1 MIRAIVVDDEE
12 FTRDNMIS
20 CIDWESSGVVITGTA
35 SDGPSALSLILKECP
50 DLVLI
55 DIKMPGMSGLD
66 VIEKVHEQE
75 LFPSFI
81 IISGYDDFCYAQRA
95 IQMGIDGYLLK
106 PFRPKDLMNV
116 IEQSVSKLSS
126 VKKLSGQGAIL
137 SVYQDFFHKQEES
150 ERFRISY
157 PAEEEHEVIR
167 YLLTAASPK
176 AAEAAAERFI
186 DAAFAQNS
194 HLALVLDC
202 CMLLYAEICR
212 VLFERC
218 SRLQENL
225 FLQANA
231 QTEISRDSLYAMLCT
246 IIRSAFARL
255 DTYRES
261 NQLVKRAVEYI
272 NANYHKA
279 LSLQGVAK
287 ELYVSAPYLSSLL
300 SKCLGQGFVEY
311 LRKVRIEKARLL
323 LADTSLRISDISA
336 SVEFSDSR
344 YFSQVFKKTTGLTP
358 QEYRMHSA
366 VLEKQEDT
374 VLSGQD
380 VNSGDKEE

>member
-261 NQLVKRAVEYI
+261 NQLVKRAVEY
-272 NANYHKA
+272 
-279 LSLQGVAK
+279 
-287 ELYVSAPYLSSLL
+287 
-300 SKCLGQGFVEY
+300 

-336 SVEFSDSR
+336 SVGFSDSR

>member
-137 SVYQDFFHKQEES
+137 SVYQDFFTS
-150 ERFRISY
+150 RRN
-157 PAEEEHEVIR
+157 
-167 YLLTAASPK
+167 
-176 AAEAAAERFI
+176 
-186 DAAFAQNS
+186 QN
-194 HLALVLDC
+194 
-202 CMLLYAEICR
+202 
-212 VLFERC
+212 
-218 SRLQENL
+218 
-225 FLQANA
+225 
-231 QTEISRDSLYAMLCT
+231 
-246 IIRSAFARL
+246 
-255 DTYRES
+255 
-261 NQLVKRAVEYI
+261 
-272 NANYHKA
+272 
-279 LSLQGVAK
+279 
-287 ELYVSAPYLSSLL
+287 
-300 SKCLGQGFVEY
+300 GFVF
-311 LRKVRIEKARLL
+311 LIRQKRNMK
-323 LADTSLRISDISA
+323 
-336 SVEFSDSR
+336 
-344 YFSQVFKKTTGLTP
+344 
-358 QEYRMHSA
+358 
-366 VLEKQEDT
+366 
-374 VLSGQD
+374 
-380 VNSGDKEE
+380 

>member
-202 CMLLYAEICR
+202 CMLCC
-212 VLFERC
+212 V
-218 SRLQENL
+218 
-225 FLQANA
+225 
-231 QTEISRDSLYAMLCT
+231 
-246 IIRSAFARL
+246 
-255 DTYRES
+255 
-261 NQLVKRAVEYI
+261 QL
-272 NANYHKA
+272 
-279 LSLQGVAK
+279 
-287 ELYVSAPYLSSLL
+287 
-300 SKCLGQGFVEY
+300 
-311 LRKVRIEKARLL
+311 
-323 LADTSLRISDISA
+323 
-336 SVEFSDSR
+336 
-344 YFSQVFKKTTGLTP
+344 
-358 QEYRMHSA
+358 SA
-366 VLEKQEDT
+366 VPLP
-374 VLSGQD
+374 V
-380 VNSGDKEE
+380 